1 MTDHIVKKAQECL
14 PNIPLTVISQ
24 GAEALV
30 FYTDVHPYANEPY
43 LQNRGKY
50 VIKYRPSKPYR
61 HPKVDSSI
69 TKSRTVGEVKFMY
82 KLNKLNI
89 NSPRIILA
97 DYNNGIIW
105 MEYIGYSLPNG
116 DVSSF
121 KNWLWYLER
130 NNQDCTSESVEK
142 MCFKVGQLIGKLHLH
157 EMIHGDLTS
166 SNILLNDDEPVLI
179 DFGLSSYSGLAE
191 DRAVDLYVLE
201 RAITRTHSVYAKE
214 YNQWLLQGYEDVHKH
229 KEFGKQGQKKLVEVL
244 KKLDDVRLRGR
255 KRSMLG

>member
-1 MTDHIVKKAQECL
+1 MTDRIIAKAAECL

-30 FYTDVHPYANEPY
+30 FYTDVHPYIAQPY
-43 LQNRGKY
+43 LQNPGKY

-69 TKSRTVGEVKFMY
+69 TKSRTVGEVKFM
-82 KLNKLNI
+82 NKLTKI
-89 NSPRIILA
+89 GIRCPSIILA
-97 DYNNGIIW
+97 DYANGIIW
-105 MEYIGYSLPNG
+105 MEYIGTNLPNG

-121 KNWLWYLER
+121 KNWLWYLEKNNKNCTDDSVR
-130 NNQDCTSESVEK
+130 NI
-142 MCFKVGQLIGKLHLH
+142 CFKVGQLIAQLHLN

-166 SNILLNDDEPVLI
+166 SNILLQDGEPLLI

-191 DRAVDLYVLE
+191 DKAVDMYVLE
-201 RAITRTHSVYAKE
+201 RAITSTHSDYAKE
-214 YNQWLLQGYEDVHKH
+214 YNQWLLEGYEDMHRS
-229 KEFGKQGQKKLVEVL
+229 KESGKQAQRKLVEVL